1 MPNISK
7 PLLSG
12 IQSED
17 WSVIESFLPQNWQ
30 DLADEHKAMR
40 KKKSTGF
47 GNYRNLLRTLL
58 LHSSKGYSLS
68 ETSAR
73 VKESG
78 IANVSSVAIMN
89 ALRSSEGWLE
99 SLCKNLYSNVDLP
112 VLASGVNMKICD
124 STIITEQG
132 KTGSQWRIHYGI
144 SLPSFNCSHF
154 LLTSHKGKGSGES
167 LLKYPVEVGDCFIAD
182 RGYSR
187 FDDVAYVQKNGG
199 KIILRVHYR
208 MLRFCDVGNEGEVS
222 KNNES
227 NQSNNGNNIKNDNGE
242 KDEFNL
248 LSRLESS
255 LKRSGQVKE
264 WEVYLKSAA
273 TGELIKGRLCAIRKS
288 DLQIEKSLKRLK
300 EKASRKSRSKAME
313 SKSLEY
319 AKYIVVFTTLD
330 KDICNAEEILNWYR
344 ARWQIELTFKRFK
357 SLAGLGHLPKY
368 NQQSSRAWLY
378 CKLLISL
385 LTEKMINYS
394 TISPWGYHISKS

>member
-1 MPNISK
+1 MSNILDHS
-7 PLLSG
+7 LSSV
-12 IQSED
+12 QSED
-17 WSVIESFLPQNWQ
+17 WSVIESFLPSNWQ
-30 DLADEHKAMR
+30 VLADEHKVMR

-99 SLCKNLYSNVDLP
+99 SLCQNLYSNTNLP
-112 VLASGVNMKICD
+112 VLASGIKMKICD

-154 LLTSHKGKGSGES
+154 LLTNHKGKGSGES

-187 FDDVAYVQKNGG
+187 FDDVAYVQDNGG

-208 MLRFCDVGNEGEVS
+208 MLRFCDIGNEGS
-222 KNNES
+222 KG
-227 NQSNNGNNIKNDNGE
+227 NQINNGDNTRDDNIDKN
-242 KDEFNL
+242 EFNL

-255 LKRSGQVKE
+255 LKQSGEIKE
-264 WEVYLKSAA
+264 WDVYLKSVT
-273 TGELIKGRLCAIRKS
+273 TGELIKGRLCAIKKS
-288 DLQIEKSLKRLK
+288 EMQIEKSLKRIK

-319 AKYIVVFTTLD
+319 AKYVVVFTTLD
-330 KDICNAEEILNWYR
+330 KDIYNTEAILNWYR

-385 LTEKMINYS
+385 LTEKMINCS

>member
-1 MPNISK
+1 MSNILNPS
-7 PLLSG
+7 LSG
-12 IQSED
+12 VQSED
-17 WSVIESFLPQNWQ
+17 WTVIESFLPANWQ
-30 DLADEHKAMR
+30 DLADEHNVMR

-89 ALRSSEGWLE
+89 ALRSSEEWLK
-99 SLCKNLYSNVDLP
+99 SLCQNLYSNDDLP
-112 VLASGVNMKICD
+112 ALASGIKMKICD

-154 LLTSHKGKGSGES
+154 LLTNHKGKGSGES
-167 LLKYPVEVGDCFIAD
+167 LLKYPVEAGDCFITD

-187 FDDVAYVQKNGG
+187 FDDVAYVQDNGG

-208 MLRFCDVGNEGEVS
+208 MLRFCDVGNEDD
-222 KNNES
+222 KNIY
-227 NQSNNGNNIKNDNGE
+227 NNGKG
-242 KDEFNL
+242 EFNL

-255 LKRSGQVKE
+255 IKRSGEIKE
-264 WEVYLKSAA
+264 WEVYLKSAT
-273 TGELIKGRLCAIRKS
+273 TGQLIKGRLCAVRKS
-288 DLQIEKSLKRLK
+288 QMQIEKSLKRIK
-300 EKASRKSRSKAME
+300 DKASRKSRSKAIE
-313 SKSLEY
+313 PKSLEY
-319 AKYIVVFTTLD
+319 AKYVAVFTTLD
-330 KDICNAEEILNWYR
+330 KDIYSAEAILNWYR

-368 NQQSSRAWLY
+368 NEQSSRAWLY

-385 LTEKMINYS
+385 LTEKMINFS